1 MSANSPKEILINEY
15 AKNLKCGSASLF
27 IGSGLSRKANYSG
40 WKDILRNCAREIGLD
55 VEKEERNLIT
65 LAQYY
70 IRVKQRTQ
78 ITETI
83 KEFFSDGNG
92 TVQDVHR
99 IIASLPV
106 TNVWTTNY
114 DTLIERAYEEEGIS
128 TTIITDDE
136 SYCNIDRAA
145 KIKIHKIH
153 GTVKTAGKCIIA
165 RQDYDLFPK
174 THDIVLSELK
184 GEMCSNSFLFLG
196 YSFSDTDIQHI
207 LTRIRLEYE
216 NQHPQRHFCIVEKVK
231 RGINENEEDY
241 EYRTILQNH
250 YVADM
255 QCYGITVVLVDSYD
269 EIESILLSIRNKVYE
284 KNILIS
290 GSYDD
295 ENQIASRISAITT
308 GLVSSLVQKGYKIL
322 TGYGKNLGSN
332 ITDGAYDGWTKT
344 NKKTKDFSNAL
355 QIFTFPFRRKKTK
368 ARDTLYSEIRE
379 RMVSLTKYTI
389 IIAGTTNGRN
399 AQGVLEEYKL
409 SNSSNHLIIP
419 IATTGGSARQV
430 WDELNKI
437 EKYRNNELFQLLAK
451 EIDTNNI
458 VKTVI
463 DLIEDNREDL
473 SYGA

>member
-1 MSANSPKEILINEY
+1 M
-15 AKNLKCGSASLF
+15 
-27 IGSGLSRKANYSG
+27 
-40 WKDILRNCAREIGLD
+40 
-55 VEKEERNLIT
+55 
-65 LAQYY
+65 
-70 IRVKQRTQ
+70 
-78 ITETI
+78 
-83 KEFFSDGNG
+83 
-92 TVQDVHR
+92 
-99 IIASLPV
+99 
-106 TNVWTTNY
+106 
-114 DTLIERAYEEEGIS
+114 
-128 TTIITDDE
+128 
-136 SYCNIDRAA
+136 
-145 KIKIHKIH
+145 
-153 GTVKTAGKCIIA
+153 
-165 RQDYDLFPK
+165 
-174 THDIVLSELK
+174 
-184 GEMCSNSFLFLG
+184 
-196 YSFSDTDIQHI
+196 
-207 LTRIRLEYE
+207 
-216 NQHPQRHFCIVEKVK
+216 
-231 RGINENEEDY
+231 
-241 EYRTILQNH
+241 
-250 YVADM
+250 
-255 QCYGITVVLVDSYD
+255 
-269 EIESILLSIRNKVYE
+269 SIRNKVYE

-308 GLVSSLVQKGYKIL
+308 GLVSSLVQKGYKII

-430 WDELNKI
+430 WDELSKI
-437 EKYRNNELFQLLAK
+437 EKYRNNELFQLLDK